1 MAKSFSQQIEEQA
14 KELMKLRERQIR
26 GAAISCFGLIITSS
40 PVDTGRFR
48 SNWFC
53 SGAEGSN
60 EVVEE
65 GFPPESTVVER
76 MVSKVVSLK
85 DWSIFIL
92 TNNLP
97 YSEVI
102 EFGGYPDPV
111 QFGSWNKKLQ
121 KFEILSSAGYSRQ
134 APQGVVRV
142 AIAQTEQNLE
152 RLP

>member
-1 MAKSFSQQIEEQA
+1 MAKSFGQQIEEQA

-26 GAAISCFGLIITSS
+26 GAAVACFGHIITSS

-60 EVVEE
+60 EV
-65 GFPPESTVVER
+65 TKVVISAGSVLEA
-76 MVSKVVSLK
+76 MTSKVVSLK

-102 EFGGYPDPV
+102 EYGGYPDPV
-111 QFGSWNKKLQ
+111 QFGSWNKKLK
-121 KFEILSSAGYSRQ
+121 KFEILSLAGYSRQ